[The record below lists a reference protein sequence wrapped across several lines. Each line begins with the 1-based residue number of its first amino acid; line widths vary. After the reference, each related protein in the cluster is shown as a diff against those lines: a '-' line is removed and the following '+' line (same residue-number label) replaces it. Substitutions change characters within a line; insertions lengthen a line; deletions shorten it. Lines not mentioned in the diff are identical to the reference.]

1 MTNEKLRFID
11 LFAGIGGFR
20 LAFESVGYDCIY
32 SCEIDEN
39 CRKVYFNNF
48 QEIPDQDIR
57 KIAIHDLPD
66 FEVLTAGFPCQP
78 FSISGKRAG
87 FRDTRGTL
95 FFHICEIVELKQDTS
110 NQSIFSIFLT

>member
-20 LAFESVGYDCIY
+20 LAFESVGYDCVY

-57 KIAIHDLPD
+57 KIAIHDLPQD
-66 FEVLTAGFPCQP
+66 FPVNPLAFLENEPGLEIQGELYFFP
-78 FSISGKRAG
+78 SAK
-87 FRDTRGTL
+87 
-95 FFHICEIVELKQDTS
+95 
-110 NQSIFSIFLT
+110 

>member
-20 LAFESVGYDCIY
+20 LAFESVGYDCVY
-32 SCEIDEN
+32 SCEINEN

-48 QEIPDQDIR
+48 QEIPEQDIR

-78 FSISGKRAG
+78 FSISGQLYHLRKHLDV
-87 FRDTRGTL
+87 FL
-95 FFHICEIVELKQDTS
+95 FTYPNKIRCV
-110 NQSIFSIFLT
+110 N

>member
-20 LAFESVGYDCIY
+20 LAFESVGYDCVY

-39 CRKVYFNNF
+39 CRKV
-48 QEIPDQDIR
+48 
-57 KIAIHDLPD
+57 
-66 FEVLTAGFPCQP
+66 
-78 FSISGKRAG
+78 GKRAG

-95 FFHICEIVELKQDTS
+95 FFPICEIVELKQDTS
-110 NQSIFSIFLT
+110 NQSIFSIFLTSSRE

>member
-20 LAFESVGYDCIY
+20 LAFESVGYDCVY

-48 QEIPDQDIR
+48 QEIPDQ
-57 KIAIHDLPD
+57 
-66 FEVLTAGFPCQP
+66 E
-78 FSISGKRAG
+78 
-87 FRDTRGTL
+87 
-95 FFHICEIVELKQDTS
+95 
-110 NQSIFSIFLT
+110 N